1 VQLHGVASVPAN
13 LEATLDDV
21 APAEH
26 HLPLVIR
33 QLRTPLRDKSLDDDT
48 PVGESVLQREVV
60 NGEHGRALVQVA
72 VAIGG
77 VAQQPGQPTGEAR
90 ALGERHQLALQF
102 RSAGDQIV

>member
-1 VQLHGVASVPAN
+1 
-13 LEATLDDV
+13 
-21 APAEH
+21 
-26 HLPLVIR
+26 
-33 QLRTPLRDKSLDDDT
+33 
-48 PVGESVLQREVV
+48 VV